1 MTLKLARAEKGYG
14 GGLSDQDLKVRLLEK
29 SPEKRLVIVPLQD
42 DQLGPGSI
50 DLTLGNEV
58 GLRKKGLVSAIDP
71 RKRETVENSIETK
84 VLRDTEEY
92 WLMPKEVVLWLS
104 KEYFSI
110 PPDLKGIIFP
120 RSSWMQL
127 FIDTTGFVDAGFE
140 GKLILEVINNNEL
153 PIVLRPGDRICQI
166 VFVEDRS
173 PSIQPYRGK
182 YKGRD
187 HLEPSKVW
195 QDYL

>member
-1 MTLKLARAEKGYG
+1 MS
-14 GGLSDQDLKVRLLEK
+14 GLSNADILDRLHERERSRRLEI
-29 SPEKRLVIVPLQD
+29 SPLDESLI
-42 DQLGPGSI
+42 GPGSV
-50 DLTLGNEV
+50 DLILGHEV
-58 GLRKKGLVSAIDP
+58 GVRRKGSVPHIDP
-71 RKRETVENSIETK
+71 RERETVEESVEIK
-84 VLRDTEEY
+84 VLRDVDKL

-104 KEYFSI
+104 REYI
-110 PPDLKGIIFP
+110 RLPPDLKGIIFP

-140 GKLILEVINNNEL
+140 GRLVIEVVNNHEL

-166 VFVEDRS
+166 VFFEDKT
-173 PSIQPYRGK
+173 PSTKPYSGK

-195 QDYL
+195 RDYMG